1 MPFIV
6 LHPRYGGFKLSKAAT
21 DSLGL
26 SKYDAFV
33 ELTIEA
39 RSDPDLVRVCR
50 ELGPRASND
59 NKPFKLEE
67 VSADDLPF
75 VTFDEY
81 DGVESFVINQV
92 AKQHAKQEQV
102 LSAIRA
108 VLVCPGMSAEA
119 MVSVIKTI
127 IN

>member
-6 LHPRYGGFKLSKAAT
+6 LYPRYGGFRLSKAAINR
-21 DSLGL
+21 LGW
-26 SKYDAFV
+26 SEYDAFV
-33 ELTIEA
+33 ELTVEA
-39 RSDPDLVRVCR
+39 RSNPDLVRVCR

-59 NKPFKLEE
+59 NKPFELDE

-75 VTFDEY
+75 VTFEEY
-81 DGVESFVINQV
+81 DGVESIVINQI
-92 AKQHAKQEQV
+92 AKQHAKNERV
-102 LSAIRA
+102 LSAIRG